1 MGAGRGRS
9 RGAPP
14 PRGRILPPFAH
25 PALGTPPSPA
35 STVGAQRSA
44 SRPPLLGT
52 APRTPP
58 RPPTPYLL
66 PLLALPQRDEP
77 GQQHGQHAGGSA
89 PHIGGERGVRGP
101 PDGGTERF
109 GLTDFCSHPAR
120 RRGNSGGAAGP
131 GQAPAGGARGAVSL
145 TVCAPWG
152 GHCAAGGAPRFFGF
166 FFFSSLYFDLLCFG
180 LLGGVSVCFLI
191 SFFYFFMLGWGGC
204 WGLLAVPPLLGSR
217 VWPAGCNM
225 STWGLKSW
233 LIQWDLK
240 APPWQG
246 APGQGDTLL
255 PSLGRDGGVQG
266 PKHSISILQEFGW
279 ALWGD
284 PTVPPL

>member
-1 MGAGRGRS
+1 M
-9 RGAPP
+9 
-14 PRGRILPPFAH
+14 
-25 PALGTPPSPA
+25 
-35 STVGAQRSA
+35 GAQRSA
-44 SRPPLLGT
+44 SRPPPPRHCPTHPPT
-52 APRTPP
+52 APHPLPSPSPGPAPAGRA
-58 RPPTPYLL
+58 RP
-66 PLLALPQRDEP
+66 AAR
-77 GQQHGQHAGGSA
+77 
-89 PHIGGERGVRGP
+89 
-101 PDGGTERF
+101 
-109 GLTDFCSHPAR
+109 PAR
-120 RRGNSGGAAGP
+120 RRLGTPYRGRAGGAGTPGTAARSGSGSPTSARTRPGAGEIAAGP
-131 GQAPAGGARGAVSL
+131 RGRAKLRRGGARGAVSL

>member
-1 MGAGRGRS
+1 MRGLTGGAGGRAH
-9 RGAPP
+9 RGARHR
-14 PRGRILPPFAH
+14 RGLFWELAGDGQGELRRPGAVSCRPSRTQRWEHRPARPAQWGHNALH
-25 PALGTPPSPA
+25 PA
-35 STVGAQRSA
+35 
-44 SRPPLLGT
+44 PPLLGT

-131 GQAPAGGARGAVSL
+131 GQAPAGGGARGAVSL

-180 LLGGVSVCFLI
+180 LLGGFSVCFLI
-191 SFFYFFMLGWGGC
+191 SFFYFFMLGWGGAGDSWQC
-204 WGLLAVPPLLGSR
+204 HLYLAAV
-217 VWPAGCNM
+217 C
-225 STWGLKSW
+225 
-233 LIQWDLK
+233 
-240 APPWQG
+240 
-246 APGQGDTLL
+246 
-255 PSLGRDGGVQG
+255 G
-266 PKHSISILQEFGW
+266 PQAAI
-279 ALWGD
+279 
-284 PTVPPL
+284 